1 MNSLLKN
8 LFISFIGIFLLIS
21 ILLLVILWNFS
32 NNIPDYKFLKNYK
45 PPVSSKVYA
54 GDGNLV
60 ADFSKEK
67 RIFVPYRSIPKN
79 VINAFLSAEDKN
91 FFSHPGVDAK
101 GVLRATIN
109 NFKNIMTS
117 KRLEGASTITQQV
130 AKNFLLTNEVSLNR
144 KLKEAIL
151 AFRIERALTKERIL
165 ELYLNQIYLGSGAYG
180 VAAASLEYFD
190 KSIKELDYA
199 EAALLALDDAG
210 LDIGNMEAFYCG
222 NLGQANAMVGQRI
235 LQEIG
240 QTGIPVVNCSNACAT
255 GATAFREAWT
265 SIKAGLYDVVL
276 AVGVE
281 QMGTGLLGGAGGGVG
296 IPKEGLLGSGTMPA
310 VFAEAGME
318 HARQYGTTFE
328 QFAKISVKNHHH
340 STMNPKAR
348 YQIETPL
355 DEVMNAEMISYPN
368 TKLMCSVNVD
378 GAAAAVLVSEKK
390 AKELG
395 MQRAVR
401 IKASVMTSDPYQE
414 RDLVMPDVNSCTRKA
429 AAEAYEMAGL
439 NSEDIDLVELH
450 DCFATAE
457 MLHYENLGLCGD
469 GEAGRLIDEGEVEL
483 GGRIPVNVSGGLLS
497 KGHPLGATGIANI
510 YEVCTHLR
518 GEAGARQVENAKI
531 GMTHVIGLGSACGI
545 HILEK
550 V

>member
-1 MNSLLKN
+1 MS
-8 LFISFIGIFLLIS
+8 
-21 ILLLVILWNFS
+21 
-32 NNIPDYKFLKNYK
+32 D
-45 PPVSSKVYA
+45 VYV
-54 GDGNLV
+54 L
-60 ADFSKEK
+60 
-67 RIFVPYRSIPKN
+67 
-79 VINAFLSAEDKN
+79 
-91 FFSHPGVDAK
+91 GVDMIK
-101 GVLRATIN
+101 FGR
-109 NFKNIMTS
+109 FP
-117 KRLEGASTITQQV
+117 
-130 AKNFLLTNEVSLNR
+130 
-144 KLKEAIL
+144 
-151 AFRIERALTKERIL
+151 ERTVPD
-165 ELYLNQIYLGSGAYG
+165 LG
-180 VAAASLEYFD
+180 
-190 KSIKELDYA
+190 A

-210 LDIGNMEAFYCG
+210 LTIDNMEAFYCG

-240 QTGIPVVNCSNACAT
+240 QTGMPVVNCSNACAT

-281 QMGTGLLGGAGGGVG
+281 QMGTGLLGGSGGGTG

-318 HARQYGTTFE
+318 HSRQYGTTFE

-395 MQRAVR
+395 MSRSVR
-401 IKASVMTSDPYQE
+401 VKASVLTSDPYQE

-429 AAEAYEMAGL
+429 AKEAYEMAGL
-439 NSEDIDLVELH
+439 GADDIDLVELH

-457 MLHYENLGLCGD
+457 MLHYENLGLCED

-483 GGRIPVNVSGGLLS
+483 GGRVPVNVSGGLLS

-518 GEAGARQVENAKI
+518 GEAGERQVEGAKV
-531 GMTHVIGLGSACGI
+531 GLTHVIGLGSACGI

-550 V
+550 A

>member
-1 MNSLLKN
+1 MS
-8 LFISFIGIFLLIS
+8 
-21 ILLLVILWNFS
+21 
-32 NNIPDYKFLKNYK
+32 D
-45 PPVSSKVYA
+45 VYV
-54 GDGNLV
+54 L
-60 ADFSKEK
+60 
-67 RIFVPYRSIPKN
+67 
-79 VINAFLSAEDKN
+79 
-91 FFSHPGVDAK
+91 GVDMIK
-101 GVLRATIN
+101 FGRFPDRTVPD
-109 NFKNIMTS
+109 
-117 KRLEGASTITQQV
+117 
-130 AKNFLLTNEVSLNR
+130 
-144 KLKEAIL
+144 
-151 AFRIERALTKERIL
+151 
-165 ELYLNQIYLGSGAYG
+165 LG
-180 VAAASLEYFD
+180 
-190 KSIKELDYA
+190 A

-210 LDIGNMEAFYCG
+210 LNIGNMEAFYCG

-281 QMGTGLLGGAGGGVG
+281 QMGTGLLGGSGSGSG

-429 AAEAYEMAGL
+429 ASEAYEMAGL
-439 NSEDIDLVELH
+439 DSSDVDLVELH

-518 GEAGARQVENAKI
+518 GEAGDRQVKDAKI